1 MNSGRGESTDIS
13 SLGVVLREEGFFTMR
28 MLTKSSSDVASRG
41 SLSWDEAVDLRLL
54 LRLFVLFGIVS
65 DRQVAKVLGYETHC
79 ASILLP
85 YMGVCFLRES

>member
-1 MNSGRGESTDIS
+1 VTWTGG
-13 SLGVVLREEGFFTMR
+13 
-28 MLTKSSSDVASRG
+28 
-41 SLSWDEAVDLRLL
+41 LSWEEAVDLRLL

-65 DRQVAKVLGYETHC
+65 DRQVGKVLGYETHC